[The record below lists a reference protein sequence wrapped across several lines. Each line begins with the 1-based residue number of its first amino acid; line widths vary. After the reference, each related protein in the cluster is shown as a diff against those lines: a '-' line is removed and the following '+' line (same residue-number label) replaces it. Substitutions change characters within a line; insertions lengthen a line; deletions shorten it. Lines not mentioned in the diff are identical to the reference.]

1 MLVDCSLGKKCNNC
15 GSKSKY
21 VSHYKHGC
29 SSCTDT
35 CAICNIPMYDG
46 VNEVYLV
53 EILEDRY
60 YFLETLSTARD
71 LQYLIVNKDKLS
83 TWIKLISEPHIIKVD
98 AVEIL
103 NDPTHVQMLESKG
116 RQKLEIVSKLTE
128 DFYEME
134 IK

>member
-1 MLVDCSLGKKCNNC
+1 MKL
-15 GSKSKY
+15 GSKCEFTLQGKTEY
-21 VSHYKHGC
+21 YDSHPWAKTHY
-29 SSCTDT
+29 
-35 CAICNIPMYDG
+35 
-46 VNEVYLV
+46 NEVYLV